1 MKLLT
6 PSLFH
11 IRLKKLFSII
21 NTTLLEAILLIKK
34 LLGQSSFA
42 LIWITFN
49 HLPIPGREVMCI
61 LCVLEIASMWGV
73 RLERGRREG
82 KERVWS

>member
-6 PSLFH
+6 PPLFH

-21 NTTLLEAILLIKK
+21 NTTLLEVILLIKK

-42 LIWITFN
+42 LIWITFD
-49 HLPIPGREVMCI
+49 HLPIPRKKKCAYDVC
-61 LCVLEIASMWGV
+61 
-73 RLERGRREG
+73 
-82 KERVWS
+82 